1 MPSGSSESNCP
12 HPKALREPGPVG
24 ITVIEP
30 SDTVSRDG
38 PRRKIERGRTLGRAV
53 AIASFLMILS
63 GCSEPSKFGA
73 NDPPQTSAET
83 KDWSGFGI
91 LENVLNWTP
100 EQQLRGYRNIDKIYP
115 TRPITASDDPYP
127 LPNNWTDLADLRYE
141 VSGGTFDVDRF
152 FKQNHLVGLLVI
164 KQGKVVVERYGLG
177 NTPETRWYSFSVAK
191 SVVSMLIGAAIR
203 DGYIQS
209 LDTVVTDY
217 LPLLSGSA
225 YDDVTIRDAM
235 QMTSGVAWDEDY
247 TDPQSDIASTGGSVL
262 DRLRYLR
269 HKLRV
274 APPGDVFNYNTAETN
289 LLGAVL
295 RAAIGNNLSAYLEHK
310 IWRPFGME
318 HNANWLLLAPGG
330 AEHAGCCLSA
340 TLRDYGRI
348 GLFAMRN
355 GQLRDGTSVF
365 PGGWMEESTTPSR
378 ANQGYGYLW
387 WLRGSGVYD
396 AVGIYGQAIH
406 IDPAEELV
414 IVTHSAWPVPTGRV
428 FSLHRSAFFEAV
440 TSALSN

>member
-1 MPSGSSESNCP
+1 
-12 HPKALREPGPVG
+12 LR
-24 ITVIEP
+24 
-30 SDTVSRDG
+30 
-38 PRRKIERGRTLGRAV
+38 RAV
-53 AIASFLMILS
+53 AVAFFVIVAS
-63 GCSEPSKFGA
+63 GCSEPREFGA
-73 NDPPQTSAET
+73 SARLTSSAEAE
-83 KDWSGFGI
+83 DWSGFGI

-127 LPNNWTDLADLRYE
+127 LPNGWIELADLRYE
-141 VSGGTFDVDRF
+141 VSGATFNVERF
-152 FKQNHLVGLLVI
+152 FEHNRLVGLLVI
-164 KQGKVVVERYGLG
+164 KQGKVVVERYALG

-191 SVVSMLIGAAIR
+191 SVVSMLIGAAVR
-203 DGYIQS
+203 DGYISS
-209 LDTVVTDY
+209 LDASVTDY
-217 LPLLSGSA
+217 LPVLAGSA
-225 YDDVTIRDAM
+225 YEDVSIRDAM
-235 QMTSGVAWDEDY
+235 QMASGVAWNENY

-269 HKLRV
+269 NKSRV
-274 APPGDVFNYNTAETN
+274 APPGDIFNYNTAETN

-318 HNANWLLLAPGG
+318 HNANWLLLTPGG

-355 GQLRDGTSVF
+355 GQLRDGTPVL

-406 IDPAEELV
+406 IDLAEELV
-414 IVTHSAWPVPTGRV
+414 IVTHSAWPVPIGPV

-440 TSALSN
+440 TSVLSN